1 MALPI
6 YQERGETY
14 QANNC
19 APLVQAARRGR
30 MRLTALA
37 RDQYPGQRLA
47 RAALP
52 GVKTV
57 GFWDAQSAQN
67 WGLDWHYNEGV
78 ELTFLERGGV
88 AYAVDNHRCRLRPD
102 DLTVARPWQ
111 RHRVG
116 DPNIGA
122 GRLHWLI
129 LDVGVRR
136 PHQPWQWPSWLVLT
150 KADLKE
156 LTDNLRKNERPIWRA
171 TSEIRQCFQRISAA
185 VEADRQGSNLSRLAA
200 LLNELFV
207 LVLEMFRQ
215 QRIKR
220 DESLITT
227 QRTVELF
234 WADMRRNSINLASD
248 WTVQSMARQCG
259 LGVTH
264 FIHYTK
270 QITNSTPICYLNQCR
285 LQAALRQLAET
296 PKRSIIDIAFASGF
310 NSSQYFAK
318 LFRQQFGC
326 APRDFRPA
334 RATGNAHRHQTQV

>member
-1 MALPI
+1 MSLPI
-6 YQERGETY
+6 YQEHGKSY
-14 QANNC
+14 QVDNC
-19 APLVQAARRGR
+19 APLERAVARGLV
-30 MRLTALA
+30 RLTALA
-37 RDQYPGQRLA
+37 RGHYPGKKLG

-57 GFWDAQSAQN
+57 GFWDAHGAQD
-67 WGLDWHYNEGV
+67 WGLDWHQNEGI
-78 ELTFLERGGV
+78 ELTFLERGDL
-88 AYAVDNHRCRLRPD
+88 AYAVDDHHCRLRPN

-116 DPNIGA
+116 APHICA
-122 GRLHWLI
+122 SRLHWLI

-136 PHQPWQWPSWLVLT
+136 PHQSWQWPAWLVLT
-150 KADLKE
+150 QSDLNE
-156 LTDNLRKNERPIWRA
+156 LTDNLRKNERPVWRA
-171 TSEIRQCFQRISAA
+171 TAEIRHCFQRISTA
-185 VEADRQGSNLSRLAA
+185 VATDRQGSNISRLAA

-220 DESLITT
+220 DESLIRT

-234 WADMRRNSINLASD
+234 WADLQKHPEHLAD
-248 WTVQSMARQCG
+248 AWTVAAMARQCG

-264 FIHYTK
+264 FIHHTK
-270 QITNSTPICYLNQCR
+270 QLTNSTPIENLNQCR
-285 LQAALRQLAET
+285 LQAAARRLGEKPARRIT
-296 PKRSIIDIAFASGF
+296 DTAFACGF

-326 APRDFRPA
+326 APRDYRPA
-334 RATGNAHRHQTQV
+334 TKKT